1 MLSVTTNDYFIVLS
15 ALKGKNKKMKE
26 ILQALLEGEKETFNL
41 YTLFINECLS
51 VEEIKERQRVKKI
64 ENDLMKEMYLER
76 GYYDFI

>member
-51 VEEIKERQRVKKI
+51 VEEIKERQRAKKI
-64 ENDLMKEMYLER
+64 EDDLMKEMYLER

>member
-1 MLSVTTNDYFIVLS
+1 
-15 ALKGKNKKMKE
+15 MKE

-64 ENDLMKEMYLER
+64 EDDLMKEMYLER

>member
-64 ENDLMKEMYLER
+64 EDDLMKEMYLER